1 MTNNETMTMT
11 NMTTTIPCC
20 HHRDKIQALIV
31 HRRELAMQIH
41 AEAAETARERL
52 PVVAQ

>member
-1 MTNNETMTMT
+1 MT

-41 AEAAETARERL
+41 AEAAKLLGSSCRR
-52 PVVAQ
+52 AQ